1 MISALLACAA
11 CSDSGDDFADSVA
24 PENKVNP
31 GQMVIRLGRTLSR
44 AYDLAANT
52 RLFQFHADSVSLG
65 NGAFVEEPALTP
77 LGDDRLTFNLG
88 EGVWNF
94 SLVSSREPLEDGTIQ
109 APEYGKRAQDC
120 PMFSMTSEGG
130 TLQSAPEI
138 YTALVDNFR
147 FSGKW
152 QVTDPDHNIDEFVP
166 DRDYTVDAQML
177 RNMAKIVVHFKS
189 SEDLDPSK
197 QQLFTI
203 TNVPTTL
210 DWRGGLYPDKNNPEI
225 SAQPLRGAFDVHY
238 ETTPEANKTVSDQV
252 FEYIIPA
259 HRGLDYSAS
268 APVDTTTSLL
278 RLNVDF
284 TCLDETHV
292 VKNNIVLGY
301 APRVNGVYD
310 IYVSYN
316 KRKLNVEAQILPWAE
331 ERADAD
337 VSNAEIVTDKPKV
350 EFAYRDTIRIESRR
364 PVTVTKAGDASWLT
378 VKKISDTMY
387 ALEADITTYEVGHP
401 RSSYIVMR
409 DGNLERRIPVTQ
421 RPDVG
426 TIEVHVSGTTA
437 TREMWLS
444 PVTKEGIVVDG
455 VTKLKASD
463 GKDHNKKNVDV
474 TSVGG
479 PWKILPNLRVYD
491 TPTGGAGKTENVT
504 LTRFKDEDI
513 DFSDYNKAFG
523 RERVIFM
530 NTQTLDTASIW
541 VDNLFIGLTDDIVE
555 VNQPEQTGSTVI
567 ETPTTVDFIA
577 VYGGDAD
584 INVKEWPDFV
594 NPAHSSYNKATRK
607 FTFASLSN
615 KEGDDRYDKMVIAH
629 KTDPDYVVEMWID
642 QAISVNTE
650 PFTYFV
656 VKFSWDTSKGDVDIQ
671 VGFTES
677 EKSKTSTEYHGQT
690 FNTSAYGNMIGYNV
704 GWNHYASTL
713 TIDKAGT
720 CLAWGGDATS
730 GQGETV
736 YFNAQKMSD
745 VTRFP
750 YPGQRKVATNATNL
764 LPRYITFDC
773 AASWY
778 STVATGYPITC
789 TIYLYDG
796 GTMWKGTNTTA
807 TAPNTKNFYNKGGR
821 LTNRTDAN
829 RLRNYTSTV
838 TVSSNKQ
845 YRKFCRVVYDRKTYR
860 AKIEWF
866 DTPTYVSKQSQKSGG
881 YGSNTYYAGE
891 GNISSMDGVVQ

>member
-44 AYDLAANT
+44 SYDLAANT

-77 LGDDRLTFNLG
+77 LGDDSLTFNLG

-94 SLVSSREPLEDGTIQ
+94 SLVSSREPLEEGTIQ
-109 APEYGKRAQDC
+109 EPEYGKRAQDC

-152 QVTDPDHNIDEFVP
+152 QVTKPDLNIDEFVP
-166 DRDYTVDAQML
+166 DRHYTVDAQML

-378 VKKISDTMY
+378 VKKLSDTMY

-421 RPDVG
+421 RPDQG
-426 TIEVHVSGTTA
+426 TIEVHESGTTSN
-437 TREMWLS
+437 REMWVS
-444 PVTKEGIVVDG
+444 PPHPTRQ
-455 VTKLKASD
+455 
-463 GKDHNKKNVDV
+463 VDV
-474 TSVGG
+474 TSISGG
-479 PWKILPNLRVYD
+479 WKILPNLRVYN
-491 TPTGGAGKTENVT
+491 TPTGGAGKTSNVT
-504 LTRFKDEDI
+504 LTRFNDGDV

-523 RERVIFM
+523 RERVVFM
-530 NTQTLDTASIW
+530 NTETLDTASVW

-555 VNQPEQTGSTVI
+555 LEQPDGASYKDITTDLIKVAGGSRGATIVR
-567 ETPTTVDFIA
+567 
-577 VYGGDAD
+577 Y
-584 INVKEWPDFV
+584 PDFV
-594 NPAHSSYNKATRK
+594 DKNNSWYDKNTGLFHFR
-607 FTFASLSN
+607 SLSN
-615 KEGDDRYDKMVIAH
+615 PSGDDRYDTITLAH
-629 KTDPDYVVEMWID
+629 ATDPDYQVTLWLD
-642 QAISVNTE
+642 QVIMVNTPE
-650 PFTYFV
+650 FDYFV
-656 VKFSWDTSKGDVDIQ
+656 VKFTWGAADVDIT
-671 VGFTES
+671 VGFS
-677 EKSKTSTEYHGQT
+677 GNPDSQNYHGQAFSMPYVSQ
-690 FNTSAYGNMIGYNV
+690 FNDKWCGYGNNNSSGFSV
-704 GWNHYASTL
+704 GL
-713 TIDKAGT
+713 IDGT
-720 CLAWGGDATS
+720 TKQCLKWGGDATG

-736 YFNAQKMSD
+736 FFNAKEIN
-745 VTRFP
+745 TFP
-750 YPGQRKVATNATNL
+750 YPGMRTNGMTDAQKSKMI
-764 LPRYITFDC
+764 PRVMTLVC
-773 AASWY
+773 KAGWY
-778 STVATGYPITC
+778 SGSGNIRCTVYF
-789 TIYLYDG
+789 YRG
-796 GTMWKGTNTTA
+796 GTMQQSGTNFNNVGGTLVQQQSFSMTTSA
-807 TAPNTKNFYNKGGR
+807 KYRPGETFC
-821 LTNRTDAN
+821 
-829 RLRNYTSTV
+829 TV
-838 TVSSNKQ
+838 E
-845 YRKFCRVVYDRKTYR
+845 YDRKHHTAR
-860 AKIEWF
+860 FTKG
-866 DTPTYVSKQSQKSGG
+866 SGA
-881 YGSNTYYAGE
+881 TAG
-891 GNISSMDGVVQ
+891 

>member
-44 AYDLAANT
+44 SYDLAANT

-94 SLVSSREPLEDGTIQ
+94 SLVSSREPLEEGTIQ
-109 APEYGKRAQDC
+109 EPQYGKKAQDC

-350 EFAYRDTIRIESRR
+350 EFAYRDTIRIESHR

-378 VKKISDTMY
+378 VKKLSDSMY

-421 RPDVG
+421 RPDQG

-444 PVTKEGIVVDG
+444 PVTKEGIIVDG

-474 TSVGG
+474 HSIGG
-479 PWKILPNLRVYD
+479 PWKILPNLRVYN
-491 TPTGGAGKTENVT
+491 TPTGSAGETKNVT
-504 LTRFKDEDI
+504 LTRFNDSDI
-513 DFSDYNKAFG
+513 DYSDYNKAFG
-523 RERVIFM
+523 RERVVFM

-555 VNQPEQTGSTVI
+555 VAQPDTHPSVQTDRC
-567 ETPTTVDFIA
+567 DFIA
-577 VYGGDAD
+577 VYGGSAD
-584 INVKEWPDFV
+584 VTIIDPLPDFIEKNGTYYDKNAKEFV
-594 NPAHSSYNKATRK
+594 FRSK
-607 FTFASLSN
+607 SN
-615 KEGDDRYDKMVIAH
+615 AAGDDRWGWITLGH
-629 KTDPDYVVEMWID
+629 KTDPDYVVKLAID
-642 QAISVNTE
+642 QAIQVNTPE
-650 PFTYFV
+650 FDFFV
-656 VKFSWDTSKGDVDIQ
+656 VKFEWPRLERRDVDIM
-671 VGFTES
+671 VGFHDNPT
-677 EKSKTSTEYHGQT
+677 TYNYHDIIY
-690 FNTSAYGNMIGYNV
+690 NTSWVNHFNDNCVGYEFWRKTTMYNI
-704 GWNHYASTL
+704 S
-713 TIDKAGT
+713 AGSGSRP
-720 CLAWGGDATS
+720 CLAWGGDATQ

-736 YFNAQKMSD
+736 YFNAKEINK
-745 VTRFP
+745 FP
-750 YPGQRKVATNATNL
+750 YPGQRTNESTSGLSAYMI
-764 LPRYITFDC
+764 PRIMKFICC
-773 AASWY
+773 ANWWSTPY
-778 STVATGYPITC
+778 SSEDIKCTITC
-789 TIYLYDG
+789 YKG
-796 GTMWKGTNTTA
+796 GTMYKGTSSVA
-807 TAPNTKNFYNKGGR
+807 TQENDKNFYNRGGEMVFQETKTFR
-821 LTNRTDAN
+821 S
-829 RLRNYTSTV
+829 STKASGGSYILMA
-838 TVSSNKQ
+838 TVE
-845 YRKFCRVVYDRKTYR
+845 YDRKR
-860 AKIEWF
+860 HNAKVTF
-866 DTPTYVSKQSQKSGG
+866 
-881 YGSNTYYAGE
+881 GSNSTTITKSQMR
-891 GNISSMDGVVQ
+891 GNGKADNSWGDGNLYTP

>member
-44 AYDLAANT
+44 SYDLAANT

-94 SLVSSREPLEDGTIQ
+94 SLVSSREPLEEGTIQ
-109 APEYGKRAQDC
+109 KPEYGKRAQDC

-225 SAQPLRGAFDVHY
+225 SAQPLRAAFDVHY

-378 VKKISDTMY
+378 VKKLSDTMY

-421 RPDVG
+421 RPDQG

-444 PVTKEGIVVDG
+444 PVTKEGIIVNG

-513 DFSDYNKAFG
+513 DFSDYSKAFG

-555 VNQPEQTGSTVI
+555 IDQPTASEYKVV
-567 ETPTTVDFIA
+567 TTDQVV
-577 VYGGDAD
+577 VYGGEEDVQ
-584 INVKEWPDFV
+584 ILSLPTFISPTNTY
-594 NPAHSSYNKATRK
+594 YNKSQKLFYFNSKRHP
-607 FTFASLSN
+607 
-615 KEGDDRYDKMVIAH
+615 EGDDQWGKIKLGH
-629 KTDPDYVVEMWID
+629 KTDPDYIQDLYID
-642 QAISVNTE
+642 QAILVTIPEFDFFVINITWE
-650 PFTYFV
+650 TGADIDIYCGLDNNPTTYFYR
-656 VKFSWDTSKGDVDIQ
+656 DYNYNTSKNSLLNG
-671 VGFTES
+671 
-677 EKSKTSTEYHGQT
+677 KY
-690 FNTSAYGNMIGYNV
+690 V
-704 GWNHYASTL
+704 GWCANSVKVHKIQDYVTKQNKDVI
-713 TIDKAGT
+713 T
-720 CLAWGGDATS
+720 WGGDNTNANA
-730 GQGETV
+730 GENV
-736 YFNAQKMSD
+736 YLNAPLLNGY
-745 VTRFP
+745 P
-750 YPGQRKVATNATNL
+750 YPGQKGMDRTSTDYMTRVIEMNL
-764 LPRYITFDC
+764 R
-773 AASWY
+773 AGWY
-778 STVATGYPITC
+778 SQKGPGNIIVSVVAYKGGKMQ
-789 TIYLYDG
+789 LS
-796 GTMWKGTNTTA
+796 GTMFN
-807 TAPNTKNFYNKGGR
+807 NV
-821 LTNRTDAN
+821 TD
-829 RLRNYTSTV
+829 TSRPAGEQVGQKVYETICRFNSISNSYYCN
-838 TVSSNKQ
+838 SSNKTGNLK
-845 YRKFCRVVYDRKTYR
+845 RFADIKYDRKKHT
-860 AKIEWF
+860 AKIEWG
-866 DTPTYVSKQSQKSGG
+866 SGG
-881 YGSNTYYAGE
+881 TVTLEKVY
-891 GNISSMDGVVQ
+891 

>member
-44 AYDLAANT
+44 SYDLAANT

-94 SLVSSREPLEDGTIQ
+94 SLVSSRESLEDGTIIE
-109 APEYGKRAQDC
+109 PEYGKRAQDC
-120 PMFSMTSEGG
+120 PMFSMTSQDG

-166 DRDYTVDAQML
+166 DKDYTVDAQML

-189 SEDLDPSK
+189 SEDLDPAK

-292 VKNNIVLGY
+292 TKNNIVLGY

-350 EFAYRDTIRIESRR
+350 EFAHIDTIRIDSRR

-378 VKKISDTMY
+378 VNPISDNLY
-387 ALEADITTYEVGHP
+387 QIVADVTTYEVGHP
-401 RSSYIVMR
+401 RSSYIILR
-409 DGNLERRIPVTQ
+409 DGNLERRVPVTQ
-421 RPDVG
+421 RPDQG
-426 TIEVHVSGTTA
+426 TIEVHESGTTSN
-437 TREMWLS
+437 REMWVS
-444 PVTKEGIVVDG
+444 PPHPTRQ
-455 VTKLKASD
+455 
-463 GKDHNKKNVDV
+463 VDV
-474 TSVGG
+474 TSISGG
-479 PWKILPNLRVYD
+479 WKILPNLRVYN
-491 TPTGGAGKTENVT
+491 TPTGGAGKTSNVT
-504 LTRFKDEDI
+504 LTRFNDGDVNFE
-513 DFSDYNKAFG
+513 DYNQAFG
-523 RERVIFM
+523 RERVVFM
-530 NTQTLDTASIW
+530 NTETLDTASVW

-555 VNQPEQTGSTVI
+555 LEQPDGASYKDITTDLIKVAGGSRGATI
-567 ETPTTVDFIA
+567 VD
-577 VYGGDAD
+577 Y
-584 INVKEWPDFV
+584 PDFV
-594 NPAHSSYNKATRK
+594 DKTKSWYDKNTGLFHFR
-607 FTFASLSN
+607 SLSN
-615 KEGDDRYDKMVIAH
+615 PSGDDRYDTITLAH
-629 KTDPDYVVEMWID
+629 ETDPDYQVTLWLD
-642 QAISVNTE
+642 QVIMVNTPE
-650 PFTYFV
+650 FDYFV
-656 VKFSWDTSKGDVDIQ
+656 VKFTWTSNDVDIK
-671 VGFTES
+671 VGFTGNPS
-677 EKSKTSTEYHGQT
+677 SQNYHGQT
-690 FNTSAYGNMIGYNV
+690 YSMPNVNDSFNDKYCGWSQNYSGGYNI
-704 GWNHYASTL
+704 TL
-713 TIDKAGT
+713 IDGSSKQ
-720 CLAWGGDATS
+720 CLKWGGDAR
-730 GQGETV
+730 GGEGETV
-736 YFNAQKMSD
+736 FFNAKELN
-745 VTRFP
+745 TFP
-750 YPGQRKVATNATNL
+750 YPGMRMNSLTDAQKAKMI
-764 LPRYITFDC
+764 PRVMKLECRAGWYTSG
-773 AASWY
+773 ASG
-778 STVATGYPITC
+778 AITC
-789 TIYLYDG
+789 TVYFYRG
-796 GTMWKGTNTTA
+796 GTMVQSGTNF
-807 TAPNTKNFYNKGGR
+807 NNSGGTEVQR
-821 LTNRTDAN
+821 QAFSMS
-829 RLRNYTSTV
+829 TSAKHNPGEVFCTV
-838 TVSSNKQ
+838 E
-845 YRKFCRVVYDRKTYR
+845 YDRKRHTAR
-860 AKIEWF
+860 FTKGA
-866 DTPTYVSKQSQKSGG
+866 
-881 YGSNTYYAGE
+881 NA
-891 GNISSMDGVVQ
+891 N

>member
-44 AYDLAANT
+44 SYDLAANT

-94 SLVSSREPLEDGTIQ
+94 SLVSSREPLEEGTIQ
-109 APEYGKRAQDC
+109 EPQYGKRAQDC
-120 PMFSMTSEGG
+120 PMFSMTSQDG

-189 SEDLDPSK
+189 SEDLDPAK

-292 VKNNIVLGY
+292 TKNNIVLGY

-337 VSNAEIVTDKPKV
+337 VSNAEIVTDKSRV
-350 EFAYRDTIRIESRR
+350 EFAHRDTIRIESRR
-364 PVTVTKAGDASWLT
+364 PVTVTKAGDAPWLT
-378 VKKISDTMY
+378 VEKISDNIY
-387 ALEADITTYEVGHP
+387 ALEADINSYYDDNAYNNVGHQ
-401 RSSYIVMR
+401 RSSNIILR
-409 DGNLERRIPVTQ
+409 DGNLERIIPVLQ

-426 TIEVHVSGTTA
+426 TIEVHETGTLSN
-437 TREMWLS
+437 REMWVS
-444 PVTKEGIVVDG
+444 PVTADES
-455 VTKLKASD
+455 SD
-463 GKDHNKKNVDV
+463 GRDHNKRSVDV
-474 TSVGG
+474 TSIGG
-479 PWKILPNLRVYD
+479 PWKILKNLRVYND
-491 TPTGGAGKTENVT
+491 VTGPAGKS
-504 LTRFKDEDI
+504 TREIRRFNDEDI

-530 NTQTLDTASIW
+530 NTETLDTASIW
-541 VDNLFIGLTDDIVE
+541 VDNLFIGLGDDIVE
-555 VNQPEQTGSTVI
+555 IDQPQGVASRIVST
-567 ETPTTVDFIA
+567 DLLK
-577 VYGGDAD
+577 VYGGAEDVNILAY
-584 INVKEWPDFV
+584 PDFV
-594 NPAHSSYNKATRK
+594 LPTG
-607 FTFASLSN
+607 T
-615 KEGDDRYDKMVIAH
+615 RYDKNSKLFYFNSKSHPDGDDQWGKIKLSH
-629 KTDPDYVVEMWID
+629 KTDPDYIVELYID
-642 QAISVNTE
+642 QAILVTIPE
-650 PFTYFV
+650 FDYLV
-656 VKFSWDTSKGDVDIQ
+656 VTLRWETGSDIDQYTGIDNNPTSFFYRDYNYNTSKNSLLNG
-671 VGFTES
+671 
-677 EKSKTSTEYHGQT
+677 KY
-690 FNTSAYGNMIGYNV
+690 V
-704 GWNHYASTL
+704 GWCADGPNQHSIAKYTGGNGVL
-713 TIDKAGT
+713 IQ
-720 CLAWGGDATS
+720 WGGDNTNAS
-730 GQGETV
+730 AGESV
-736 YFNAQKMSD
+736 FFNAPILNAY
-745 VTRFP
+745 P
-750 YPGQRKVATNATNL
+750 YPGQKGI
-764 LPRYITFDC
+764 PRESTDYMTRVVYINVR
-773 AASWY
+773 AGWY
-778 STVATGYPITC
+778 SKKGPGNIIVSVIAYR
-789 TIYLYDG
+789 G
-796 GTMWKGTNTTA
+796 GTMQLQSDKTYKNVNGTTVYESRCRFN
-807 TAPNTKNFYNKGGR
+807 NISNSFYCNG
-821 LTNRTDAN
+821 
-829 RLRNYTSTV
+829 
-838 TVSSNKQ
+838 SNKTANLK
-845 YRKFCRVVYDRKTYR
+845 RFADIKYDRKKHT
-860 AKIEWF
+860 AKIDWG
-866 DTPTYVSKQSQKSGG
+866 SGG
-881 YGSNTYYAGE
+881 VIEIDKIY
-891 GNISSMDGVVQ
+891 

>member
-44 AYDLAANT
+44 SYDLAANT

-94 SLVSSREPLEDGTIQ
+94 SLVSSREPLEEGTIQ
-109 APEYGKRAQDC
+109 EPEYGKRAQDC
-120 PMFSMTSEGG
+120 PMFSMISEGG

-189 SEDLDPSK
+189 SEDLDPAK

-292 VKNNIVLGY
+292 TKNNIVLGY

-337 VSNAEIVTDKPKV
+337 VSNAEIVTDKSRV
-350 EFAYRDTIRIESRR
+350 EFAHRDTIRIESRR
-364 PVTVTKAGDASWLT
+364 PVTVTKAGDAPWLT
-378 VKKISDTMY
+378 VEKISDNIY
-387 ALEADITTYEVGHP
+387 ALEADINSYYDDNAYNNVGHQ
-401 RSSYIVMR
+401 RSSNIILR
-409 DGNLERRIPVTQ
+409 DGNLERIIPVLQ

-426 TIEVHVSGTTA
+426 TIEVHETGTLSN
-437 TREMWLS
+437 REMWVS
-444 PVTKEGIVVDG
+444 PVTADES
-455 VTKLKASD
+455 SD
-463 GKDHNKKNVDV
+463 GRDHNKRSVDV
-474 TSVGG
+474 TSIGG
-479 PWKILPNLRVYD
+479 PWKILKNLRVYND
-491 TPTGGAGKTENVT
+491 VTGPAGKS
-504 LTRFKDEDI
+504 TREIRRFNDEDI
-513 DFSDYNKAFG
+513 DFSDYKKAFG

-530 NTQTLDTASIW
+530 NTETLDTASIW

-555 VNQPEQTGSTVI
+555 IDQPTASEYKVV
-567 ETPTTVDFIA
+567 TTDQVV
-577 VYGGDAD
+577 VYGGEEDVEILNLPKFISAT
-584 INVKEWPDFV
+584 NTY
-594 NPAHSSYNKATRK
+594 YNKSQKLFYFNSKRHP
-607 FTFASLSN
+607 
-615 KEGDDRYDKMVIAH
+615 EGDDQWGKIKLGH
-629 KTDPDYVVEMWID
+629 KTDPDYKVELYID
-642 QAISVNTE
+642 QAILVTIPE
-650 PFTYFV
+650 FDFFV
-656 VKFSWDTSKGDVDIQ
+656 VNITWETGKDIDIYVGLDGNPSTFFYRDFNYNTSKNSLLNGKYL
-671 VGFTES
+671 GWCYNSST
-677 EKSKTSTEYHGQT
+677 KSHSIPNYLTGV
-690 FNTSAYGNMIGYNV
+690 SAPI
-704 GWNHYASTL
+704 L
-713 TIDKAGT
+713 T
-720 CLAWGGDATS
+720 WGGDNTNQNA
-730 GQGETV
+730 GENV
-736 YFNAQKMSD
+736 YLNAPL
-745 VTRFP
+745 VNGYP
-750 YPGQRKVATNATNL
+750 YPGQKGIPQTSTDYMTRVINMNVRAG
-764 LPRYITFDC
+764 
-773 AASWY
+773 WY
-778 STVATGYPITC
+778 SQKGPGNIIVSVVAYKGGKMQ
-789 TIYLYDG
+789 LS
-796 GTMWKGTNTTA
+796 GTMFN
-807 TAPNTKNFYNKGGR
+807 NV
-821 LTNRTDAN
+821 TDSSRPADERDGKKVYESRCRFN
-829 RLRNYTSTV
+829 NISNSYYCN
-838 TVSSNKQ
+838 SSNKTANLK
-845 YRKFCRVVYDRKTYR
+845 RFADIKYDRKKHT
-860 AKIEWF
+860 AKIEW
-866 DTPTYVSKQSQKSGG
+866 G
-881 YGSNTYYAGE
+881 AG
-891 GNISSMDGVVQ
+891 GVVELEKVY

>member
-1 MISALLACAA
+1 MITALLACAA
-11 CSDSGDDFADSVA
+11 CSDSADDDFADSVA

-44 AYDLAANT
+44 AGDLAANT
-52 RLFQFHADSVSLG
+52 RLFQFHADSVGLG
-65 NGAFVEEPALTP
+65 NGGFVEEPSLTP

-94 SLVSSREPLEDGTIQ
+94 SLVSSREPLEEGTIIE
-109 APEYGKRAQDC
+109 PEYGKRAQDC
-120 PMFSMTSEGG
+120 PMFSMTSQDG

-152 QVTDPDHNIDEFVP
+152 QVTDPDLNIDEFVP
-166 DRDYTVDAQML
+166 DKNYTVDAQML

-292 VKNNIVLGY
+292 TKNNIVLGY

-378 VKKISDTMY
+378 VKKLSDSMY

-401 RSSYIVMR
+401 RSSYIYLR
-409 DGNLERRIPVTQ
+409 EGNLERGIPVTQ
-421 RPDVG
+421 RPDQG

-444 PVTKEGIVVDG
+444 PVTAD
-455 VTKLKASD
+455 KASD

-474 TSVGG
+474 HSIGG
-479 PWKILPNLRVYD
+479 PWKILPNLRVYN
-491 TPTGGAGKTENVT
+491 TPTGSAGETKNVT

-513 DFSDYNKAFG
+513 NFSDYSKAFG

-555 VNQPEQTGSTVI
+555 VNQPEQTGNTVI

-584 INVKEWPDFV
+584 ITVKSWPDFV
-594 NPAHSSYNKATRK
+594 NSAHSSYNKATRK

-713 TIDKAGT
+713 TVDKAGT
-720 CLAWGGDATS
+720 CLAWGGDATD

-750 YPGQRKVATNATNL
+750 YPGQRKVATNAPNL

-778 STVATGYPITC
+778 RTVATGYPITC

-796 GTMWKGTNTTA
+796 GTMWKGSNKKTP
-807 TAPNTKNFYNKGGR
+807 PNEKNFYNKGGR
-821 LTNRTDAN
+821 LTNKTDAN
-829 RLRNYTSTV
+829 RLRNYQSTV
-838 TVSSNKQ
+838 TVSGNKQ

-866 DTPTYVSKQSQKSGG
+866 DSATYVSKQSTKSGAF
-881 YGSNTYYAGE
+881 GSSDSYAGE
-891 GNISSMDGVVQ
+891 GTISSMDGVVQ